1 VNPHIYLHEVMYT
14 VPGKEEA
21 YMTSVMSIR
30 DDPGRAD
37 RRTHGAFGQWRTVDS
52 SGSWPGVINIWEED
66 WDALADDLA
75 AQFHAAQR
83 DVALEQW
90 WNRNVHLRTGGYDR
104 VLIPAAYSPTKDE
117 LCNRGFTG
125 EVFLHEIVRLPFGE
139 TDRYLDRVERQLLP
153 ALGRHGVE
161 LAGAFE
167 VAMRPRQVITILGA
181 PEWHQLTSLLAAT
194 DSDDDLRAF
203 HAYRNDAVEELD
215 ELMLIPAR
223 HDAFATG
230 RSPSR

>member
-1 VNPHIYLHEVMYT
+1 MYT

-21 YMTSVMSIR
+21 YMASVLSIR

-52 SGSWPGVINIWEED
+52 SGPWPGVINVWEED

-75 AQFHAAQR
+75 AQFHGAQR

-104 VLIPAAYSPTKDE
+104 VLVPAPFSPTKAE
-117 LCNRGFTG
+117 LCAREFTG
-125 EVFLHEIVRLPFGE
+125 AIFLHEILYLPFGE
-139 TDRYLDRVERQLLP
+139 PDRYLERLEQLLP
-153 ALGRHGVE
+153 SLARHGVE
-161 LAGAFE
+161 LVGAFQ
-167 VAMRPRQVITILGA
+167 VAMRPRQVVTILGA
-181 PEWHQLTSLLAAT
+181 PAWRDLASFLAAAT
-194 DSDDDLRAF
+194 TEPELRGFSDYRA
-203 HAYRNDAVEELD
+203 RVVERCD

-230 RSPSR
+230 RSSVA